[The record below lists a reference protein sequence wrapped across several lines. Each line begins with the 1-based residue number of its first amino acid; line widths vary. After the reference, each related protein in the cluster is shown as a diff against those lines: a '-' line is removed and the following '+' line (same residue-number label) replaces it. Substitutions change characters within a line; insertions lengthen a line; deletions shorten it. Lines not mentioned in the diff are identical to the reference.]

1 MRVSAQLK
9 NNLEHVIKQ
18 NKINHAWQLNQPIN
32 QTIINLMCGAPTK
45 ACLFCM
51 NQFHKFHH
59 LELRNLIL
67 TYFKNILKIK
77 KMQVACRKE
86 NGNQILL
93 KMGCWYLK
101 TLRMENLMTW
111 NHLKT
116 RNWKIIS
123 KRGWK
128 LLFWNQRESV
138 WGGWHMAQKVAMLEV
153 AMHMDL
159 RCKWYSTL
167 KLVIAAAI
175 FSFLKFW
182 WSSPQTESSPFSIP

>member
-1 MRVSAQLK
+1 MSLMSP
-9 NNLEHVIKQ
+9 
-18 NKINHAWQLNQPIN
+18 NKIKKASIAHIAFHSNSLLFWRKFIWCWAL
-32 QTIINLMCGAPTK
+32 TK
-45 ACLFCM
+45 ARLFCM
-51 NQFHKFHH
+51 NQFHKFRH
-59 LELRNLIL
+59 LDLRNLIL
-67 TYFKNILKIK
+67 TYFKKHLKNK
-77 KMQVACRKE
+77 ENAKVACRKE

-101 TLRMENLMTW
+101 TLRMKILMTW
-111 NHLKT
+111 NHLKI
-116 RNWKIIS
+116 RNWKITS

-128 LLFWNQRESV
+128 SLFWNQRERV
-138 WGGWHMAQKVAMLEV
+138 WGGWHMAQKV

-167 KLVIAAAI
+167 KLVISAAI